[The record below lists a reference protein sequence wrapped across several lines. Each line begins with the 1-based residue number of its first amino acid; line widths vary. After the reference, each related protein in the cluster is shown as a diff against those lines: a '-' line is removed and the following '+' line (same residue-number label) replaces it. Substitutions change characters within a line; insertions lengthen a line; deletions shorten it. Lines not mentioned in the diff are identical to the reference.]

1 MGCLNWN
8 MRKLTQDDAL
18 HMAEILIDSY
28 FAGAHTDRSFT
39 ESEEAALG
47 VAIYHWAKSV
57 KIETED

>member
-1 MGCLNWN
+1 
-8 MRKLTQDDAL
+8 
-18 HMAEILIDSY
+18 MAEILIDSY